1 MEVKELMKRFYDE
14 EKKLLNI
21 IYGTIEVTPSSLK
34 NSQKGKYFTSF
45 LNDLNQIYLSKFTNF
60 SFIKQNRFC
69 Y

>member
-34 NSQKGKYFTSF
+34 NSQKGFVIRR
-45 LNDLNQIYLSKFTNF
+45 NDYNMFFVEVVPVTP
-60 SFIKQNRFC
+60 NRFRPENKLGE
-69 Y
+69 